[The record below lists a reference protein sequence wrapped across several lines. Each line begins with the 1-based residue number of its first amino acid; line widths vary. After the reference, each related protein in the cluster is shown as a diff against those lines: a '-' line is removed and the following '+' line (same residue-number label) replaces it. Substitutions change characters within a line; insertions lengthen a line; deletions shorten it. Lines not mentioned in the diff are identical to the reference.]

1 MATNN
6 FFKSDLPK
14 LHNVVQNAMIVYPKE
29 IILAHL
35 RDHFSKDTY
44 YHYSKDAWGFANT
57 PDHTDLPLGA
67 GVYDETTTRVFI
79 GENYRQDVTYYPAIL
94 IKHGGSRSV
103 PISINREEGSIQWK
117 IIEFD
122 DGYGNKVFYRTPKAF
137 LFQGAWEG
145 SINIEI
151 NAKNLGA
158 RDDLVEIVALCLTD
172 IVFKSLQKAGVIVK
186 PITVSAP
193 TETDDRNEKLF
204 RQNIT
209 LEIRTEWR
217 REIPV
222 GNLVEI
228 INFSMDFADLLHDSP
243 VAPNLTINTNLRL
256 LDNLMNALFEVKP
269 QK

>member
-6 FFKSDLPK
+6 LFKSDLPK
-14 LHNVVQNAMIVYPKE
+14 LHNVVQNSMIVYPKE
-29 IILAHL
+29 IILATL

-57 PDHTDLPLGA
+57 PDHTDLPIGSGLHDD
-67 GVYDETTTRVFI
+67 VTTRVFI
-79 GENYRQDVTYYPAIL
+79 GENYRQDVIYYPAIL
-94 IKHGGSRSV
+94 LKHGGSRSV
-103 PISINREEGSIQWK
+103 PISINREEGAIQWK
-117 IIEFD
+117 FLEFD
-122 DGYGNKVFYRTPKAF
+122 DGYGNRVYYKTPKAF

-145 SINIEI
+145 TINVEI
-151 NAKNLGA
+151 QTRSLRS
-158 RDDLVEIVALCLTD
+158 RDDLTEIVGLCLTD

-186 PITVSAP
+186 PITIGAP
-193 TETDDRNEKLF
+193 SETDDRNDKLF

-228 INFSMDFADLLHDSP
+228 INFSMDFADIVHN
-243 VAPNLTINTNLRL
+243 APIAQNLTVNTNLRL
-256 LDNLMNALFEVKP
+256 IDNLMNALFEIKP